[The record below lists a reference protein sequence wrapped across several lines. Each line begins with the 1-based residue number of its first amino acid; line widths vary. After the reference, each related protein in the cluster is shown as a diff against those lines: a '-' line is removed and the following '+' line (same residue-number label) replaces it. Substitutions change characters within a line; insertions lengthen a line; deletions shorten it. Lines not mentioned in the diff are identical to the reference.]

1 MIEIFSWG
9 CTILIL
15 LGFYLNSE
23 SKSLSAAI
31 CWITGDIGWIIYD
44 IHIQNPSHAVLS
56 AVIIL
61 INLKFLKSILNVSN
75 KSNETM

>member
-1 MIEIFSWG
+1 MIEIFSWI

-15 LGFYLNSE
+15 FGFYLNSE
-23 SKSLSAAI
+23 GKKLSAAI
-31 CWITGDIGWIIYD
+31 CWIAGDIGWIIYD

-61 INLKFLKSILNVSN
+61 INLKLLKPLYNASN
-75 KSNETM
+75 KGNKTI